1 LRVGLSRP
9 QSIEDQNM
17 ARFLKKV
24 SKKIGAAPGSLIFV
38 GTQKTENVEID
49 VIKYGQ
55 NTYESFKN
63 IPADTA
69 SDYLSE
75 GAVTWYNITG
85 LHDVTIM
92 QTLGDIFN
100 IHPLILEDILNTD
113 QRSKFDNHEDR
124 MAFFLKMLNLNP
136 ETNLVDSEQVA
147 IVIGPNFLLSFQERP
162 GDVFD
167 NIRNRIIGATTK
179 IRHRGSDYLAFAL
192 MDAIVDNYIITI
204 ENLGN
209 KIENLVDAMLK
220 SQNKRLLNRVNIY
233 RRDIN
238 SYRRTIRPVLEL
250 AIQFE
255 KVESPLLN
263 KKTIPFIRDLQDH
276 VKHAKEGIEIYQE
289 LLNDELHIFH
299 LNMGARL
306 NDILRILTVFSVVFI
321 PLTFIAG
328 VYGTNFEYMPEYGYR
343 YAYPLFWLA
352 LIIITIVMLV
362 YFKTKKWL

>member
-1 LRVGLSRP
+1 
-9 QSIEDQNM
+9 M
-17 ARFLKKV
+17 ARFLKKE
-24 SKKIGAAPGSLIFV
+24 SKKLGAAPGSLIFV
-38 GTQKTENVEID
+38 GTQKTDNPKID
-49 VIKYGQ
+49 VIKYDQ
-55 NTYESFKN
+55 NTYESFEN
-63 IPADTA
+63 IPVDSAG
-69 SDYLSE
+69 DYLSDKS
-75 GAVTWYNITG
+75 VTWYNITG
-85 LHDVTIM
+85 LHDVSII
-92 QTLGDIFN
+92 QVLGEIFN

-113 QRSKFDNHEDR
+113 QRSKFDNHDDR
-124 MAFFLKMLNLNP
+124 IAFFLKMINLNP
-136 ETNLVDSEQVA
+136 ETNLVESEQVA
-147 IVIGPNFLLSFQERP
+147 LVAGPNFLLSFQEVP

-167 NIRNRIIGATTK
+167 NIRNRIINTTTK

-204 ENLGN
+204 EHLGN
-209 KIENLVDAMLK
+209 KIENLVETMLK
-220 SQNKRLLNRVNIY
+220 SQDKRLLNRVNIY

-255 KVESPLLN
+255 KTDSPLLN

-276 VKHAKEGIEIYQE
+276 IKHAKEGIEIYQE

-306 NDILRILTVFSVVFI
+306 NDILRILTIFSVIFI

-343 YAYPLFWLA
+343 YAYPLFWLL
-352 LIIITIVMLV
+352 LILITIGMLI

>member
-1 LRVGLSRP
+1 
-9 QSIEDQNM
+9 M
-17 ARFLKKV
+17 ARFLRKE

-38 GTQKTENVEID
+38 GTKKTENVEID
-49 VIKYGQ
+49 VIKYDQ

-63 IPADTA
+63 IPVNSAG
-69 SDYLSE
+69 DYLSNNS
-75 GAVTWYNITG
+75 VTWYNITG
-85 LHDVTIM
+85 LHDVSII
-92 QTLGDIFN
+92 QTLGEIFN

-113 QRSKFDNHEDR
+113 QRSKFDNHDDR

-136 ETNLVDSEQVA
+136 ETNLVESEQVA
-147 IVIGPNFLLSFQERP
+147 MVAGPNFLLSFQEVS

-167 NIRNRIIGATTK
+167 NIRSRIVNASTK

-192 MDAIVDNYIITI
+192 MDAIVDNYVITI

-209 KIENLVDAMLK
+209 KIENLVDTMLK
-220 SQNKRLLNRVNIY
+220 SQNKRLLNQVNVY

-255 KVESPLLN
+255 KTDSSLLN

-276 VKHAKEGIEIYQE
+276 IKHAKEGIEIYQE

-306 NDILRILTVFSVVFI
+306 NDILRILTIFSVIFI

-343 YAYPLFWLA
+343 YAYPLFWLL
-352 LIIITIVMLV
+352 LILITIVMFI